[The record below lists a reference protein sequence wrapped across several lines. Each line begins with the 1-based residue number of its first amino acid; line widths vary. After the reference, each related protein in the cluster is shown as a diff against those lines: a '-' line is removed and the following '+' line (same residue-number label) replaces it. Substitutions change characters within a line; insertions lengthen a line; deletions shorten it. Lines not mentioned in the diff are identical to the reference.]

1 MFGSCTCSNKYSC
14 MHSTHYMYMYITCRV
29 IKLCGVKTL
38 LIKDILNNGHSINN
52 IPLATL
58 FKSVR
63 TLIIVVYLQIE
74 ASLSIMDCPN
84 GLIEVPLYILC
95 VLTSG
100 IYKWSYFVSEP
111 FQLFLTWIFLHILLC
126 IFRSYNFSLLDWL
139 GS

>member
-84 GLIEVPLYILC
+84 GLIEVPLYMILIIIMC
-95 VLTSG
+95 FNFRYLQMVLFRFGALSAL
-100 IYKWSYFVSEP
+100 SHLNLSP
-111 FQLFLTWIFLHILLC
+111 HPSLHFQIL
-126 IFRSYNFSLLDWL
+126 
-139 GS
+139 